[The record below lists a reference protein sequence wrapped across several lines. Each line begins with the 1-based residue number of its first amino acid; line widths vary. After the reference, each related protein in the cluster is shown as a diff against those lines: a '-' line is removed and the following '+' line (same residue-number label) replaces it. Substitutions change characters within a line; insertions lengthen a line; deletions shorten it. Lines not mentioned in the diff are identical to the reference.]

1 MTTISRPVS
10 ERLALGRGHRLK
22 IGLFGMNCSGGRSMT
37 TVPERWKADWDETLA
52 MAQMA
57 DACGIDFLLPIGRW
71 KGYGGETDWQGTTFE
86 TITWAAGLLGQTKR
100 ITVFG
105 TVHVPLFHPV
115 SAAKQMVTADH
126 VGHGRFGL
134 NVVAGWNE
142 DEFAMF
148 GVSGKDHVHKYE
160 QAHEWME
167 AILRMWTTD
176 DEFDFDGTYYQLRGV
191 RSKPKPYGGTKPI
204 MMNAGSSPE
213 GQAFAIQNC
222 DAFFTG
228 VRMSTFD
235 EQTGVMVPALDQ
247 AKARVAEVRAR
258 ARALGREIGVFTRAE
273 VTCRPTQAEAA
284 AYYRYWVEEKADWG
298 AVDHQMKISRHMTPD
313 MPDYYERRKQHLHGF
328 PIVGD
333 PDRVAASLAELAEAG
348 FDGVGISL
356 VNYLDELPILRDEVL
371 PRLVKLG
378 VRME

>member
-1 MTTISRPVS
+1 MTSVVQPVS
-10 ERLALGRGHRLK
+10 TRLALGRGNKLK
-22 IGLFGMNCSGGRSMT
+22 LGLFGANCSGGRSLT

-57 DACGIDFLLPIGRW
+57 DACGVDFLLPIGRW
-71 KGYGGETDWQGTTFE
+71 KGYGGETDWQGTSFE
-86 TITWAAGLLGQTKR
+86 TLTWATGLLAHTKR

-148 GVSGKDHVHKYE
+148 GVTGKDHVHKYE
-160 QAHEWME
+160 QAQEWME
-167 AILRMWTTD
+167 AVHRMWTSD
-176 DEFDFDGTYYQLRGV
+176 DFDFLGTYYEMRGV
-191 RSKPKPYGGTKPI
+191 RSKPKPYGGTKPVV
-204 MMNAGSSPE
+204 MNAGSSPE
-213 GQAFAIQNC
+213 GQAFALRNC

-235 EQTGVMVPALDQ
+235 EATGVMIPAIEQ
-247 AKARVAEVRAR
+247 AMQHVAGVRER
-258 ARALGREIGVFTRAE
+258 ARALGREIGIFTRAE
-273 VTCRPTQAEAA
+273 ITCRPTQKEAA
-284 AYYRYWVEEKADWG
+284 DYYRYWVEEKADWG
-298 AVDHQMKISRHMTPD
+298 AIDHQMKISRKLTPD
-313 MPDYYERRKQHLHGF
+313 MPDYVARRKMHLHGF

-333 PDRVAASLAELAEAG
+333 PDRVAATLVDLSGAG
-348 FDGVGISL
+348 FDGIGISL
-356 VNYLDELPILRDEVL
+356 VNYLDELPYLRDEVL
-371 PRLVKLG
+371 PRLERAG
-378 VRME
+378 VREPC